1 MTALQAYEAVLIELN
16 KVGAPSL
23 LLRDFNYDINK
34 AINNYLNKRYNIYD
48 VNQQTTDD
56 LSRLKT
62 SGVFT
67 VNKTRMPIDGELDE
81 YTQFLDSEATY
92 EAILPSDYF
101 HILNCICLYQ
111 AKREDKCINPGK
123 FIKAQATRLT
133 ADLYPQ
139 IIDNYWN
146 MPSYK
151 RPYYYIHN
159 VNTSEINPTNKIYSV
174 TSPGGT
180 DEFIQKKEK
189 DNAYRNIGTDID
201 AGNPELI
208 CYYKNNVGE
217 ELSIEPNDFDG
228 FLKSEDG
235 LLAKFGDYIYNI
247 DKGVLQNRPS
257 GYPNDRI
264 SKVVYNPTK
273 MPTTI
278 ILGKHHHS
286 NIEREAGNRY
296 GNVSEVRLEI
306 RYGDDSTYELKKVLV
321 DYLKTPQYVELTQEQ
336 LDTVED
342 TSQML
347 EFPDY
352 VCQEIIN
359 ELVHIIMENNSDPR
373 LQTHPVV
380 TQSIANPVQQ
390 QTAQP
395 AVSTAQ

>member
-67 VNKTRMPIDGELDE
+67 VNKTRTPIDGELDE
-81 YTQFLDSEATY
+81 YTQFLDSDATY

-111 AKREDKCINPGK
+111 AKSQDKCVNPGK
-123 FIKAQATRLT
+123 YVKAQATRLT

-159 VNTSEINPTNKIYSV
+159 VNTSEINPTNKIYSI

-180 DEFIQKKEK
+180 DEIVRSKEK
-189 DNAYRNIGTDID
+189 DNIYRNIGTDID
-201 AGNPELI
+201 AGNPEII
-208 CYYKNNVGE
+208 CYRE
-217 ELSIEPNDFDG
+217 DQELTFEPNDFLGFSRTGDG
-228 FLKSEDG
+228 ET
-235 LLAKFGDYIYNI
+235 LARFTGITYNI
-247 DKGVLQNRPS
+247 DKGILVENTTGLTF
-257 GYPNDRI
+257 

-278 ILGKHHHS
+278 VLGKKHHS
-286 NIEREAGNRY
+286 NIQREAGNRY

-306 RYGDDSTYELKKVLV
+306 RYGDNSTYELKKVLV

-342 TSQML
+342 TSQIL

-390 QTAQP
+390 QTTQP
-395 AVSTAQ
+395 AVSAAQ